1 MLAGTTGLVP
11 WIWEASSWYGFI
23 PSGFVFGGFF
33 FLMWTGELARILFGP
48 QTKRVARTLVV
59 RGAQTIFIATAP
71 GMLGVYGGALFGID
85 YPYEGLA
92 EQVGTIVLGIGTVVL
107 SIGLILEWK
116 RLPLVVDS
124 SAHKALDMMKESGF
138 GLDDSRLWVG
148 IDPTLD
154 NLGKTYPADDEFAI
168 LLHTGSVYGTESGGL
183 YQTMIHEMSHV
194 YLFQKKHPS
203 HIERTFEEVYDPI
216 VERLPA
222 KWQSR
227 TTRAVMLCPLE
238 VFAEDL
244 TFKVLEGSKT
254 SWAKAALEYFRR
266 GRAIRKSLAISSKR
280 RMWGNALLLI
290 RNCYYQSVMQRY
302 RMADSG
308 AIVKKANEKLLA
320 SLPPIAST
328 SFDYFHRLFLELRD
342 DITVEDFKKTLEDYL
357 SQFIALAE
365 GRNGEDAGER
375 KLRGA
380 VLEPTNRLES

>member
-168 LLHTGSVYGTESGGL
+168 LLHTGSIYGTDSGGL

-216 VERLPA
+216 VERFPE
-222 KWQSR
+222 KWKSR
-227 TTRAVMLCPLE
+227 TIRAVMLYPLE

-266 GRAIRKSLAISSKR
+266 RRAIRKSLAISYKR

-290 RNCYYQSVMQRY
+290 RNCYYQSEMERY

-320 SLPPIAST
+320 SLPPIALT
-328 SFDYFHRLFLELRD
+328 AFDYFHRLFLELRE

-357 SQFIALAE
+357 SKFIALAE
-365 GRNGEDAGER
+365 GRNSEGAGER
-375 KLRGA
+375 KLRRA
-380 VLEPTNRLES
+380 VLEPSNRLES

>member
-23 PSGFVFGGFF
+23 PSGFVVGGFF

-116 RLPLVVDS
+116 RLPQVVDS
-124 SAHKALDMMKESGF
+124 SARIALDMMKEFGF
-138 GLDDSRLWVG
+138 GLDDLRLWVV

-168 LLHTGSVYGTESGGL
+168 LLHTGSIYGTDSGGL

-216 VERLPA
+216 VERLPP
-222 KWQSR
+222 KWPR
-227 TTRAVMLCPLE
+227 TIRAVILDPLE

-266 GRAIRKSLAISSKR
+266 RGAIRKSLAISSKR
-280 RMWGNALLLI
+280 RMWGNALLLV
-290 RNCYYQSVMQRY
+290 RNCYFQSVMERY
-302 RMADSG
+302 QMADSG
-308 AIVKKANEKLLA
+308 AIVKKANEKLLS

>member
-11 WIWEASSWYGFI
+11 GIWVASGWYGLI
-23 PSGFVFGGFF
+23 PGGFLFGGLFY
-33 FLMWTGELARILFGP
+33 LMWTGELARILFGP

-59 RGAQTIFIATAP
+59 RGKQAIFIGTAP
-71 GMLGVYGGALFGID
+71 GMLRLYGGALFAIE
-85 YPYEGLA
+85 YPYQSLA
-92 EQVGTIVLGIGTVVL
+92 EPIGTIVIGIGTVVL

-116 RLPLVVDS
+116 RLPQVVDS
-124 SAHKALDMMKESGF
+124 SARKALDMMKESGF

-148 IDPTLD
+148 IDPMLD
-154 NLGKTYPADDEFAI
+154 NLGKSYPAGDEFAI

-183 YQTMIHEMSHV
+183 YQTIIHEMSHV

-216 VERLPA
+216 VERFPEGW
-222 KWQSR
+222 KSR
-227 TTRAVMLCPLE
+227 AIRAVMLYPPE

-266 GRAIRKSLAISSKR
+266 RRAIRKSLAISSKR
-280 RMWGNALLLI
+280 RMWGNAMLLV
-290 RNCYYQSVMQRY
+290 RNCYFQSVMERY
-302 RMADSG
+302 QMADSG
-308 AIVKKANEKLLA
+308 AIVKKANEKLLS

-342 DITVEDFKKTLEDYL
+342 DITV
-357 SQFIALAE
+357 
-365 GRNGEDAGER
+365 
-375 KLRGA
+375 
-380 VLEPTNRLES
+380 